1 MADRRRLKAFG
12 HDEGRIEQE
21 AAAKRQKTADDP
33 SNQFTHDV
41 PACKLT
47 AVTGVQI
54 HLVAAFTA
62 VAVHWP

>member
-12 HDEGRIEQE
+12 HDEGR
-21 AAAKRQKTADDP
+21 ADDP

-41 PACKLT
+41 PACKFT